1 MIGIL
6 SFLTVVSGI
15 IFVVAL
21 IILLIRLVKK
31 KSKKPF
37 VIMACSSAIVF
48 LVLCV
53 SISNIYIPT
62 ENTVPVVAELDE
74 SEQPVK
80 KDNPVSEAPE
90 KIVTES
96 KHPKLTNDSAE
107 SVEETTPPS
116 DIPSIPDEKT
126 KQNTE
131 SKADEKPK
139 QNPKSK
145 TDKKQDTKSKPE
157 QEPEPSLS
165 HSQEIS
171 QALTD
176 IVEQNY
182 ASTEVSDITIN
193 ENLGT
198 DAADDYVALVTLTW
212 SVKNGPD
219 LTKKMLAM
227 YSEDYAARIAS
238 DISEISELCIFWIV
252 PYYSDTDTIAKY
264 AYERRKKGMYEA
276 DVMIS
281 ELLD

>member
-31 KSKKPF
+31 KNKKPF

-62 ENTVPVVAELDE
+62 ENPNPVVTELDKPK
-74 SEQPVK
+74 QPVK
-80 KDNPVSEAPE
+80 RDKPVPE
-90 KIVTES
+90 TPEVVTES
-96 KHPKLTNDSAE
+96 KHPKPTNDSAE

-131 SKADEKPK
+131 SKEDEKPK
-139 QNPKSK
+139 QNTKSK
-145 TDKKQDTKSKPE
+145 ANKKTKQDTKSKPE
-157 QEPEPSLS
+157 PSLS
-165 HSQEIS
+165 HSQDIR
-171 QALTD
+171 QKLTD
-176 IVEQNY
+176 IVKQNY
-182 ASTEVSDITIN
+182 ASTKVSDISIN
-193 ENLGT
+193 KNLGT
-198 DAADDYVALVTLTW
+198 DAAGDYVALVTLTW
-212 SVKNGPD
+212 NVKNGPD

-238 DISEISELCIFWIV
+238 HIPKISELCIFWIV
-252 PYYSDTDTIAKY
+252 PYYSDSDTVAKY
-264 AYERRKKGMYEA
+264 VYERRKKGMYET

-281 ELLD
+281 KLLD